1 MAQGNIHIGLTA
13 EDLRARLHILT
24 ALLIVFGLTALYSI
38 SDNPLSIESSFMRQF
53 IFMILSF
60 IVYLILRR
68 VSLKA
73 FHDNSTMI
81 FLFTIGLCLVPFFL
95 PRVEYTYRWID
106 LGFMTIQPSEYLK
119 IGVIIAIAKYLS
131 NHQLEMKTKSIV
143 VIPGLLTLFGA
154 AIVLRQPDLGTAA
167 IVCAPLIPM
176 LLWAGVNGFVL
187 FLIIA
192 PIITI
197 IAASNSIAFS
207 IWAVIML
214 LCFLLARPGV
224 VPGSILYFSNIFAG
238 LLTPFAWN
246 ILTEYQKQRVLTFL
260 NPDLDPM
267 GSAYHIIQ
275 SVTAI
280 GSGGFF
286 GKGFEQG
293 SQTQLKFLPVQ
304 ESDFIL
310 SVIAEEFGFLGI
322 MIVMAVF
329 FLFIKTLLDIA
340 FKCSDYFS
348 SIVIIG
354 LASIFLSHLFVN
366 SAMTVGLIPVK
377 GLPLPFVSAGG
388 SFLLSCFIMLALITN
403 LSENS

>member
-1 MAQGNIHIGLTA
+1 MVQSNIYIGLTSQ
-13 EDLRARLHILT
+13 DLRLRLHVLT
-24 ALLIVFGLTALYSI
+24 VLLIIFGLTALYSI
-38 SDNPLSIESSFMRQF
+38 SDNPLSVESSFVRQSIF
-53 IFMILSF
+53 IIFSF
-60 IVYLILRR
+60 IIYLFVRR
-68 VSLKA
+68 ISLKA
-73 FHDNSTMI
+73 IHDNSTII
-81 FLFTIGLCLVPFFL
+81 FLFTMGLCLVPFFL
-95 PRVEYTYRWID
+95 PKVEYTYRWID

-119 IGVIIAIAKYLS
+119 IGLIIAVAKYLS

-143 VIPGLLTLFGA
+143 IVPGVLTVLS
-154 AIVLRQPDLGTAA
+154 AIVVLQQPDLGTAA

-176 LLWAGVNGFVL
+176 LLWAGVNAFVL

-197 IAASNSIAFS
+197 IAASSSIIFS
-207 IWAVIML
+207 VWAVIMF
-214 LCFLLARPGV
+214 LCFLMARPGV
-224 VPGSILYFSNIFAG
+224 VLGFILYFSNIFAG

-246 ILTEYQKQRVLTFL
+246 VLTEYQKQRVLTFL

-280 GSGGFF
+280 GSGGLF

-310 SVIAEEFGFLGI
+310 SVVAEEFGFLGI
-322 MIVMAVF
+322 MVVMAVF

-388 SFLLSCFIMLALITN
+388 SFLLSCFIMLGLISN